1 MRNYRVAGAVS
12 LLALC
17 ACGGQAGGGPLPGA
31 SGGATSVGSGGGPGT
46 GSGGGGS
53 PGSIASGGSNS
64 TIDLDP
70 SGGSVGVGNAPGVG
84 TNGGYIDLTA
94 EQAADIKESQC
105 AGQTVGVEPVPAVLQ
120 FVVDVSD
127 SMGQDVN
134 GENIVPDSGVE
145 SKWDITK
152 PALQAALAGLGDDVY
167 VGMTF
172 YPSHDASFGPAGPTP
187 LACVDETTSYP
198 IELLGAPGSAHRTT
212 LANAVDTTPLSLG
225 TPTHDAYVYA
235 LEQGLDAFTGAG
247 DKVIILVTDG
257 APAQLLGCGTLTAEG
272 VDPQPIIDE
281 IAGAAAEG
289 VTTFVIGSPGS
300 QTSMSD
306 PPMDLRPWLSNA
318 AIAGGTATDGCSSA
332 GPNYCHFDM
341 TAAPDFGTALAAALA
356 EIGTAVAQTCT
367 FAAPDST
374 AGAPLDLE
382 TTTVILTK
390 PDQTSTLILPDAD
403 ADCSAGGWTRGPA
416 NEVILCPSTC
426 ELFQAGLGS
435 EVSLSVGCEVVIK

>member
-17 ACGGQAGGGPLPGA
+17 ACGGQAGGPLPGA
-31 SGGATSVGSGGGPGT
+31 SGGTTSVGSGGGAAA
-46 GSGGGGS
+46 GSGGSGT
-53 PGSIASGGSNS
+53 PGPIASGGSNS

-105 AGQTVGVEPVPAVLQ
+105 AGQTVGVEPVPAVLE
-120 FVVDVSD
+120 FVIDVSE
-127 SMGQDVN
+127 SMGQDIT
-134 GENIVPDSGVE
+134 GQNIPADSE
-145 SKWDITK
+145 LQSKWEITQ
-152 PALQAALAGLGDDVY
+152 PALQAALDGLGDDVY
-167 VGMTF
+167 VGITF
-172 YPSHDASFGPAGPTP
+172 YPSHDPPGNLGDDPNPV
-187 LACVDETTSYP
+187 CVDESTTYP
-198 IELLGAPGSAHRTT
+198 IALMGAAGSEHRTLLST
-212 LANAVDTTPLSLG
+212 AVTTMDLSYG

-235 LEQGLDAFTGAG
+235 LENGLGAFTEAG
-247 DKVIILVTDG
+247 DKVMILVTDG
-257 APAQLLGCGTLTAEG
+257 APAQLLGCGTLEPNG

-300 QTSMSD
+300 QTSMST
-306 PPMDLRPWLSNA
+306 PPMDLRPWLSDA
-318 AIAGGTATDGCSSA
+318 AIAGGTAPDGCSSA
-332 GPNYCHFDM
+332 GPNFCHFDM
-341 TAAPDFGTALAAALA
+341 TTAPDFGTALTAALA

-403 ADCSAGGWTRGPA
+403 ADCSDGGWTRGPA

-435 EVSLSVGCEVVIK
+435 EVSLSVGCEIIIK